1 MLPTRVGSLWLG
13 DRWAPEMMLVL
24 VPAGRA
30 LVRVP
35 LRAGWRAALP
45 GRRLAPLCSS
55 SSSSSSSSGS
65 GKGEEGGGEGFAR
78 RVGADAFAEGDV
90 VLRAL
95 SENNEVSCLVV
106 DGRELVSDGV
116 RRQGTSPVASVALG
130 RALLGT
136 CLLGAFRGEDE
147 TVTVRFEG
155 DGPLEGL
162 TCVADHRGFVR
173 GLVGNRYAA
182 VSPTGD
188 GFMDVGAAVGGG
200 ELRVVRQHPLWKEP
214 YVGSVAIQSGRVAE
228 DFAHYLGVSEQQQCA
243 MGLGVTLDAEG
254 GVAAAGGYLVQVL
267 PYAAEESLA
276 RLEANLAALPP
287 PAQLFHADQGRRWSA
302 AEVCD
307 ALLGGIGH
315 EDGGGV
321 KPSEVCFS
329 LRPRYGPCDLDN
341 LKERMGRAVV
351 SLGKADAHQLAREQ
365 GAVQVSCEFCQ
376 ETVAFDADD
385 LDRLFDEEEPR

>member
-1 MLPTRVGSLWLG
+1 
-13 DRWAPEMMLVL
+13 
-24 VPAGRA
+24 
-30 LVRVP
+30 
-35 LRAGWRAALP
+35 
-45 GRRLAPLCSS
+45 
-55 SSSSSSSSGS
+55 
-65 GKGEEGGGEGFAR
+65 
-78 RVGADAFAEGDV
+78 
-90 VLRAL
+90 
-95 SENNEVSCLVV
+95 
-106 DGRELVSDGV
+106 
-116 RRQGTSPVASVALG
+116 VASVALG

-200 ELRVVRQHPLWKEP
+200 ELRVVRQHPLWKEA
-214 YVGSVAIQSGRVAE
+214 YVGSVAIQSGGVAE

-267 PYAAEESLA
+267 PYASEESLT

-287 PAQLFHADQGRRWSA
+287 PAQLFHADEGRRWSA
-302 AEVCD
+302 AQVCD
-307 ALLGGIGH
+307 ALLEGIGH

-329 LRPRYGPCDLDN
+329 LRPHYGPCDVDD
-341 LKERMGRAVV
+341 LKKRMSRAVV
-351 SLGKADAHQLAREQ
+351 SLGKPDALALLAEN
-365 GAVQVSCEFCQ
+365 GAVEVSCEFCQ
-376 ETVAFDADD
+376 ETVAFGEGDV
-385 LDRLFDEEEPR
+385 DRLFDDDGGGDDDDDDNGGGDP